1 MAYTVTSLCTQCND
15 CLPLCPTGAIKQEN
29 QKLWIDPIL
38 CNNCEGFYEQPL
50 CVTTC
55 LSDAPVPLQAKKGRC
70 KVDAKVS
77 TSPRLFLNGKTH
89 SFASAIVIWEACNV
103 LAQRQSLPWQPD
115 QAGNLCHR
123 RQVSGGRGEITLC
136 ITEAPT
142 EVPDVPSVL
151 TVEAAQ
157 TAIASWDIRA
167 ACLHLIYAAYA
178 TGLERP
184 WEQSFTLNDQEISKY
199 LGLGKRKDLS
209 KLAKLT
215 LIQTLVEQPCHL
227 LVTVDWSPQG
237 KCKPISVPQSP
248 LWHLVKTQRHFQEDD
263 RGCQHLTGLTFTIQA
278 GRWAEFFLNRQEAR
292 LGTRFYQYGTL
303 PKSLLLTVMSIW
315 QQHEGVARMMLWLL
329 FKTRM
334 GAEQRITVPTLMR
347 IGYGEQRV
355 LKAASHREER
365 KRLLRSFESD
375 LEVLNHYGL
384 KPRFDP
390 LTYPIDI
397 QPLWAR
403 LADLPDD
410 AEAALAFWT
419 EDGSRAYRLTDAAP
433 RDKWQR
439 LMQARFLCFEL
450 PEDWENQ
457 TQTAKQAAKQITR
470 QSAKQSTQQKLGR
483 AQRQDHLTQADRH
496 SLTGHQILA
505 ARKRLEL
512 SQRALASHLGK
523 SQSWVRD
530 VESGRL
536 RASFKDQQL
545 LSQVLGV
552 EP

>member
-1 MAYTVTSLCTQCND
+1 MAYTVTSRCTQCND
-15 CLPLCPTGAIKQEN
+15 CLPLCPTGAIKQED
-29 QKLWIDPIL
+29 QQLWIDPLL
-38 CNNCEGFYEQPL
+38 CNNCEGFYDQPL
-50 CVTTC
+50 CVAAC
-55 LSDAPVPLQAKKGRC
+55 LNDAPIPLQAKKGRC

-115 QAGNLCHR
+115 GAGNLCHR
-123 RQVSGGRGEITLC
+123 RQVSGGRGEITICLADPSQ
-136 ITEAPT
+136 TDASGLAAAAAEAA
-142 EVPDVPSVL
+142 L
-151 TVEAAQ
+151 TV
-157 TAIASWDIRA
+157 WDIRA
-167 ACLHLIYAAYA
+167 TCLHLIYAAYA
-178 TGLERP
+178 TALERP
-184 WEQSFTLNDQEISKY
+184 WEQSFTLNDQEISGY

-215 LIQTLVEQPCHL
+215 LIQTLVEQPCNL
-227 LVTVDWSPQG
+227 LVAVDWSPQG
-237 KCKPISVPQSP
+237 KVKKVAMPQSP
-248 LWHLVKTQRHFQEDD
+248 LWQLVKTQHHFQEDD
-263 RGCQHLTGLTFTIQA
+263 QGCKHLTGLTFTIQA
-278 GRWAEFFLNRQEAR
+278 GPWAEVFLNRQGAR
-292 LGTRFYQYGTL
+292 AGTQFYQYGTL
-303 PKSLLLTVMSIW
+303 PQSLLLNVMSIW

-347 IGYGEQRV
+347 IAYGEQR
-355 LKAASHREER
+355 LLRAANQREER
-365 KRLLRSFESD
+365 KRLLRSFEGD
-375 LEVLNHYGL
+375 LEVLNRYGL
-384 KPRFDP
+384 KPHFDP
-390 LTYPIDI
+390 LTYPIEI

-419 EDGSRAYRLTDAAP
+419 EDGSRDFRLTDAAP

-439 LMQARFLCFEL
+439 LMQARFRCFEL
-450 PEDWENQ
+450 PEDWESQ
-457 TQTAKQAAKQITR
+457 SCKVAKAPKQASKQALT
-470 QSAKQSTQQKLGR
+470 QKLR
-483 AQRQDHLTQADRH
+483 PSYLQAERRTL
-496 SLTGHQILA
+496 SGQQILA

-530 VESGRL
+530 IESGRL
-536 RASFKDQQL
+536 RVSFKDQQR

>member
-29 QKLWIDPIL
+29 QKLWIDPLL

-70 KVDAKVS
+70 KVDAKVN
-77 TSPRLFLNGKTH
+77 TSPRLFLNGKTQP
-89 SFASAIVIWEACNV
+89 FASAIVVWEACNV

-115 QAGNLCHR
+115 PAGNLCHR

-136 ITEAPT
+136 ITDAPDAPT
-142 EVPDVPSVL
+142 VL
-151 TVEAAQ
+151 AVEAAQ

-167 ACLHLIYAAYA
+167 ACLHLVYAAYA
-178 TGLERP
+178 TALERS
-184 WEQSFTLNDQEISKY
+184 WEQSFTLSDQEISKY

-215 LIQTLVEQPCHL
+215 LIQNLVEQPCHL

-237 KCKPISVPQSP
+237 KCKPISIPQSP
-248 LWHLVKTQRHFQEDD
+248 LWHLIKTQRHFQEDD

-278 GRWAEFFLNRQEAR
+278 GRWAEFFLNQQGAKA
-292 LGTRFYQYGTL
+292 GTRFYQYGTL
-303 PKSLLLTVMSIW
+303 PQSLLLNVMSIW

-334 GAEQRITVPTLMR
+334 GAEQRITVSTLMR
-347 IGYGEQRV
+347 IAYGEQRV
-355 LKAASHREER
+355 LKATTHREER
-365 KRLLRSFESD
+365 KRLLRSFEGD

-390 LTYPIDI
+390 LTYPLEI

-410 AEAALAFWT
+410 AEAALDFWT
-419 EDGSRAYRLTDAAP
+419 EDGSKDYRLTDAAP
-433 RDKWQR
+433 RDKWPR

-450 PEDWENQ
+450 PEDWESQ
-457 TQTAKQAAKQITR
+457 AQPPKKKQHQHQKHHAQVQVKQAER
-470 QSAKQSTQQKLGR
+470 R
-483 AQRQDHLTQADRH
+483 AL
-496 SLTGHQILA
+496 SGPQILA
-505 ARKRLEL
+505 ASKRLEL

-530 VESGRL
+530 IESGRL
-536 RASFKDQQL
+536 QVSSRDQQL
-545 LSQVLGV
+545 LVKVLGV